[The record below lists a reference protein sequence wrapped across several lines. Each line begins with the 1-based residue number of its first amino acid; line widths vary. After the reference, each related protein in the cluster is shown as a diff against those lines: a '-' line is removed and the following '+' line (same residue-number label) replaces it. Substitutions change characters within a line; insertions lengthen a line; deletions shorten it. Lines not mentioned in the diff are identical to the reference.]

1 MAMLKKWLLTS
12 LMAVTLVFVSFA
24 NTVHITFAEGNTA
37 KLAIIGESQKGIM
50 LCPKEEQIKD
60 GETALSLLQKVM
72 GDKVESETMSFG
84 TYVKGID
91 GLMAGATSAWLYDV
105 NDQSAEVGADSYK
118 LKSGDVVVFR
128 FVSDWS
134 NISQETLKETLD
146 KFGTCKTEEPDGG
159 KPEEPKSEGQD
170 DKTPDG
176 KNQGDQD
183 GKTPDGKNQGD
194 QDGKTPD
201 GKNQGDQDGK
211 TPDGKNQGDQDG
223 KTPDGKNQGDQ
234 DGKTPDGKNQGDQDG
249 KTPDGKN
256 QGDQDGKTLDGEN
269 QGDQDSKKP
278 EQPKQENVQIPAKQL
293 EEAISKTSEKMLQ
306 DGIESDWVAVAL
318 SRSGKNVPIEAK
330 LNYVKSVT
338 EKVEKRINRFSATDL
353 ARTIIM
359 MNAMSADPK
368 NVGGHNLVQKLYESD
383 KVNSVTGYAF
393 ALLAFDT
400 KKYEIPVESK
410 WNRVALVEALLN
422 NQHTDG
428 GWTYNSSGSKDSAS
442 SVDVTGMVLSALA
455 PYQERSDVKPA
466 IQKAVAYLYNEQLKN
481 GGFSAD
487 GQENS
492 NSTAQAIIG
501 LSLVKDVDQNRLHK
515 AMQNLLSYQL
525 SNGEFKWLPSDQ
537 NGNGMATEQALL
549 ALLQFKEMGKS
560 IYDWSNVDAGNV
572 IKPKPIEEPE
582 KVVEP
587 ENNVVE
593 KEVTE
598 EPKEQKQVQQET
610 KDENLKVVVDNEPVK
625 NKKIGNGNSLPKT
638 GASSHGAATE
648 VGMGV
653 LCIASAYVLWRRKAA

>member
-146 KFGTCKTEEPDGG
+146 KFGTCKTEEPKPEGENG
-159 KPEEPKSEGQD
+159 KPTVEPKPE
-170 DKTPDG
+170 
-176 KNQGDQD
+176 
-183 GKTPDGKNQGD
+183 
-194 QDGKTPD
+194 
-201 GKNQGDQDGK
+201 
-211 TPDGKNQGDQDG
+211 
-223 KTPDGKNQGDQ
+223 
-234 DGKTPDGKNQGDQDG
+234 
-249 KTPDGKN
+249 
-256 QGDQDGKTLDGEN
+256 GEN
-269 QGDQDSKKP
+269 GKPTVEPKPEGENGKPTVEPKPEGENGKKP

-293 EEAISKTSEKMLQ
+293 EEAISKTSDKMLQ

-466 IQKAVAYLYNEQLKN
+466 IQKAVAYLYNEQLQN

-501 LSLVKDVDQNRLHK
+501 LSLVKDVDQNRLYK

-560 IYDWSNVDAGNV
+560 IYDWSNVDAGDV

-598 EPKEQKQVQQET
+598 EPKEQNQVQQET

-638 GASSHGAATE
+638 GASSHSAATE

>member
-105 NDQSAEVGADSYK
+105 NDKSAEVGADSYK

-134 NISQETLKETLD
+134 NMSQETLKETLD
-146 KFGTCKTEEPDGG
+146 KFGTCKTEEPNGG
-159 KPEEPKSEGQD
+159 KTEEPKPEG
-170 DKTPDG
+170 
-176 KNQGDQD
+176 
-183 GKTPDGKNQGD
+183 
-194 QDGKTPD
+194 
-201 GKNQGDQDGK
+201 QDGK

-256 QGDQDGKTLDGEN
+256 QGDQDGKTLDGKN
-269 QGDQDSKKP
+269 QGDQDGKKP

-466 IQKAVAYLYNEQLKN
+466 IQKAVAYLYNEQLQN

-560 IYDWSNVDAGNV
+560 IYDWSNVDAGDV

-638 GASSHGAATE
+638 GASSHSAATE

-653 LCIASAYVLWRRKAA
+653 LCIASAYVLWRRKVA

>member
-50 LCPKEEQIKD
+50 LCAKEEQIKD

-91 GLMAGATSAWLYDV
+91 GLMAGATSGWTYDV
-105 NDQSAEVGADSYK
+105 NDTSAQVGADSYK
-118 LKSGDVVVFR
+118 LESGDVVVFR

-134 NISQETLKETLD
+134 NMSQETLQQTLD
-146 KFGTCKTEEPDGG
+146 KFGTCKTVEEPKTDDPKQE
-159 KPEEPKSEGQD
+159 KPEEPKTD
-170 DKTPDG
+170 DPKQEKPEEPKTDDP
-176 KNQGDQD
+176 KQEKPEEP
-183 GKTPDGKNQGD
+183 KTDDPKQEKPEEP
-194 QDGKTPD
+194 KTDDP
-201 GKNQGDQDGK
+201 KQEKPEEPEEPK
-211 TPDGKNQGDQDG
+211 TDDPKQ
-223 KTPDGKNQGDQ
+223 
-234 DGKTPDGKNQGDQDG
+234 
-249 KTPDGKN
+249 
-256 QGDQDGKTLDGEN
+256 E
-269 QGDQDSKKP
+269 KP
-278 EQPKQENVQIPAKQL
+278 EQPKQENIQVPAAQVND
-293 EEAISKTSEKMLQ
+293 AISKTSEKMLQ
-306 DGIESDWVAVAL
+306 DGIESDWVALGL

-330 LNYVKSVT
+330 LNYVKAVT

-359 MNAMSADPK
+359 MNAMQADPTK
-368 NVGGHNLVQKLYESD
+368 VGEHNLVQKLYESD
-383 KVNSVTGYAF
+383 KVNSVTGYTF

-400 KKYEIPVESK
+400 KKYEVPVNSK
-410 WNRVALVEALLN
+410 WNRVALVDALLN
-422 NQHTDG
+422 AQHTDG
-428 GWTYNSSGSKDSAS
+428 GWTYDSASSKDSAS

-455 PYQERSDVKPA
+455 PYQDRPDVKPA
-466 IQKAVAYLYNEQLKN
+466 VQKAVAYLYNEQLEN

-492 NSTAQAIIG
+492 NSAAQAIIG

-515 AMQNLLSYQL
+515 AVQNLLSYQL
-525 SNGEFKWLPSDQ
+525 PNGEFKWLPGDQ
-537 NGNGMATEQALL
+537 NGSGMATEQALL
-549 ALLQFKEMGKS
+549 ALIQFKEIGKS
-560 IYDWSNVDAGNV
+560 IYDWSNVVIGEV
-572 IKPKPIEEPE
+572 IKPKPIEQPE
-582 KVVEP
+582 KIVEP
-587 ENNVVE
+587 ENNVVD

-598 EPKEQKQVQQET
+598 EPEEQKQVQQET
-610 KDENLKVVVDNEPVK
+610 KDDNLKVVVDNEPVK
-625 NKKIGNGNSLPKT
+625 NKKSGNGSTLPKT
-638 GASSHGAATE
+638 GASSHSAATE

>member
-24 NTVHITFAEGNTA
+24 NTVHITFAEENTA

-105 NDQSAEVGADSYK
+105 NDKSAEVGVDSYK

-146 KFGTCKTEEPDGG
+146 KFGTCKTEEPNGG
-159 KPEEPKSEGQD
+159 KTEEPKSKGQD
-170 DKTPDG
+170 GKTPDE

-183 GKTPDGKNQGD
+183 GKTPDE
-194 QDGKTPD
+194 
-201 GKNQGDQDGK
+201 
-211 TPDGKNQGDQDG
+211 
-223 KTPDGKNQGDQ
+223 
-234 DGKTPDGKNQGDQDG
+234 
-249 KTPDGKN
+249 KN
-256 QGDQDGKTLDGEN
+256 QGDQDGKTLDGKN
-269 QGDQDSKKP
+269 QGDQDDKTLDGKNQGDQDDKTLDGKNQGDQDDKTLDGKNQGDQDGKKP
-278 EQPKQENVQIPAKQL
+278 EQPQQENIQVPSAQL
-293 EEAISKTSEKMLQ
+293 NEAISKTSDKMLQ

-466 IQKAVAYLYNEQLKN
+466 IQKAVAYLYNEQLQN

-560 IYDWSNVDAGNV
+560 IYDWSNVDAGDV

-638 GASSHGAATE
+638 GASSHSPATE

>member
-24 NTVHITFAEGNTA
+24 NTVHITFAEENTA

-105 NDQSAEVGADSYK
+105 NDKSAEVGADSYK

-146 KFGTCKTEEPDGG
+146 KFGTCKTEEP
-159 KPEEPKSEGQD
+159 KSEGQD

-201 GKNQGDQDGK
+201 GK
-211 TPDGKNQGDQDG
+211 
-223 KTPDGKNQGDQ
+223 
-234 DGKTPDGKNQGDQDG
+234 
-249 KTPDGKN
+249 
-256 QGDQDGKTLDGEN
+256 N

-466 IQKAVAYLYNEQLKN
+466 IQKAVAYLYNEQLQN

-638 GASSHGAATE
+638 GASSHSAATE

>member
-24 NTVHITFAEGNTA
+24 NTVHITFAEENTA

-105 NDQSAEVGADSYK
+105 NDKSAEVGADSYK

-134 NISQETLKETLD
+134 NMSQETLKETLD
-146 KFGTCKTEEPDGG
+146 KFGTCKTEEP
-159 KPEEPKSEGQD
+159 KPEG
-170 DKTPDG
+170 
-176 KNQGDQD
+176 QD

-201 GKNQGDQDGK
+201 GKNQGNQDGEKPDGKNQGDQDGEK
-211 TPDGKNQGDQDG
+211 PDGKNQGDQDG
-223 KTPDGKNQGDQ
+223 KTPNG
-234 DGKTPDGKNQGDQDG
+234 
-249 KTPDGKN
+249 
-256 QGDQDGKTLDGEN
+256 
-269 QGDQDSKKP
+269 KKP
-278 EQPKQENVQIPAKQL
+278 EQPQQENIQVPSAQL
-293 EEAISKTSEKMLQ
+293 NEAISKTSDKMLQ

-466 IQKAVAYLYNEQLKN
+466 IQKAVAYLYNEQLQN

-560 IYDWSNVDAGNV
+560 IYDWSNVDAGDV

-598 EPKEQKQVQQET
+598 EPKEQNQVQQET

-638 GASSHGAATE
+638 GASSHSAATE

>member
-24 NTVHITFAEGNTA
+24 NTVHITFAEENTA

-105 NDQSAEVGADSYK
+105 NDKSAEVGADSYK

-146 KFGTCKTEEPDGG
+146 KFGTCK
-159 KPEEPKSEGQD
+159 PEEPKTD
-170 DKTPDG
+170 DPK
-176 KNQGDQD
+176 Q
-183 GKTPDGKNQGD
+183 
-194 QDGKTPD
+194 
-201 GKNQGDQDGK
+201 
-211 TPDGKNQGDQDG
+211 
-223 KTPDGKNQGDQ
+223 
-234 DGKTPDGKNQGDQDG
+234 
-249 KTPDGKN
+249 
-256 QGDQDGKTLDGEN
+256 E
-269 QGDQDSKKP
+269 KP
-278 EQPKQENVQIPAKQL
+278 EQPEQPEQPQQENIQDPSAQL
-293 EEAISKTSEKMLQ
+293 NEAISKTSDKMLQ

-466 IQKAVAYLYNEQLKN
+466 IQKAVAYLYNEQLQN

-501 LSLVKDVDQNRLHK
+501 LSLVKGVDQNRLHK

-560 IYDWSNVDAGNV
+560 IYDWSNVDAGDV

-598 EPKEQKQVQQET
+598 EPKEQDQVQQET

-638 GASSHGAATE
+638 GASSHSPATE

>member
-159 KPEEPKSEGQD
+159 KPEEPKSEG
-170 DKTPDG
+170 
-176 KNQGDQD
+176 
-183 GKTPDGKNQGD
+183 
-194 QDGKTPD
+194 
-201 GKNQGDQDGK
+201 
-211 TPDGKNQGDQDG
+211 QDG

-466 IQKAVAYLYNEQLKN
+466 IQKAVAYLYNEQLQN

-593 KEVTE
+593 KEGTE

>member
-146 KFGTCKTEEPDGG
+146 KFGTCKTEEPNGG
-159 KPEEPKSEGQD
+159 KPEEPKPEG
-170 DKTPDG
+170 
-176 KNQGDQD
+176 QD

-211 TPDGKNQGDQDG
+211 TPDGK
-223 KTPDGKNQGDQ
+223 
-234 DGKTPDGKNQGDQDG
+234 
-249 KTPDGKN
+249 
-256 QGDQDGKTLDGEN
+256 
-269 QGDQDSKKP
+269 KP
-278 EQPKQENVQIPAKQL
+278 EQPQQENIQVPSAQL
-293 EEAISKTSEKMLQ
+293 NEAISKTSDKMLQ

-466 IQKAVAYLYNEQLKN
+466 IQKAVAYLYNEQLQN

-501 LSLVKDVDQNRLHK
+501 LSLVKDVDQNGLYK

-560 IYDWSNVDAGNV
+560 IYDWSNVDAGDV

-598 EPKEQKQVQQET
+598 EPKEQNQVQQET

-638 GASSHGAATE
+638 GASSHSAATE

>member
-37 KLAIIGESQKGIM
+37 KLAIVGESQKGIM

-72 GDKVESETMSFG
+72 GDKVEAETMSFG

-91 GLMAGATSAWLYDV
+91 GLMAGATSGWLYDV
-105 NDQSAEVGADSYK
+105 NDKSAEVGADSYK

-134 NISQETLKETLD
+134 NMSQETLQQTLD
-146 KFGTCKTEEPDGG
+146 KFGTCKTVEEPKTDDPKQE
-159 KPEEPKSEGQD
+159 KPEEPKTD
-170 DKTPDG
+170 DPKQEKPEEPKKDDP
-176 KNQGDQD
+176 KQEKPEEPKKDDPKQEKPEEPKKD
-183 GKTPDGKNQGD
+183 DPKQEKPEEPKKDDPKQ
-194 QDGKTPD
+194 
-201 GKNQGDQDGK
+201 
-211 TPDGKNQGDQDG
+211 
-223 KTPDGKNQGDQ
+223 
-234 DGKTPDGKNQGDQDG
+234 
-249 KTPDGKN
+249 
-256 QGDQDGKTLDGEN
+256 E
-269 QGDQDSKKP
+269 KP
-278 EQPKQENVQIPAKQL
+278 EQPKQENIQVPAAQVND
-293 EEAISKTSEKMLQ
+293 AISKTSEKMLQ
-306 DGIESDWVAVAL
+306 DGIESDWVALGL

-330 LNYVKSVT
+330 LNYVKAVT

-359 MNAMSADPK
+359 MNAMNADPK
-368 NVGGHNLVQKLYESD
+368 MVGEHNLVQKLYESD
-383 KVNSVTGYAF
+383 KVNSVTGYTF

-400 KKYEIPVESK
+400 KKYEVPVDSK
-410 WNRVALVEALLN
+410 WNRVALVDAILN
-422 NQHTDG
+422 AQHADG
-428 GWTYNSSGSKDSAS
+428 GWTYDSASSKDSAS

-455 PYQERSDVKPA
+455 PYQDRADVKPA
-466 IQKAVAYLYNEQLKN
+466 VQQAVAYLYNEQLEN

-492 NSTAQAIIG
+492 NSAAQAIIG

-515 AMQNLLSYQL
+515 AVQNLLSYQL
-525 SNGEFKWLPSDQ
+525 PNGEFKWLPGDQ
-537 NGNGMATEQALL
+537 NGSGMATEQALL
-549 ALLQFKEMGKS
+549 ALIQFKELGKS
-560 IYDWSNVDAGNV
+560 IYDWSNVVIGEV
-572 IKPKPIEEPE
+572 IKPKPIEQPE
-582 KVVEP
+582 KIVEP
-587 ENNVVE
+587 ENNVVD

-598 EPKEQKQVQQET
+598 EPEEQKQVQQET
-610 KDENLKVVVDNEPVK
+610 KDDNLKVVVDNEPVK
-625 NKKIGNGNSLPKT
+625 NKKSGNGSTLPKT
-638 GASSHGAATE
+638 GASSHSAATE

>member
-91 GLMAGATSAWLYDV
+91 GLMAGATSGWTYDV
-105 NDQSAEVGADSYK
+105 NDTSAQVGADSYK
-118 LKSGDVVVFR
+118 LESGDVVVFR

-134 NISQETLKETLD
+134 NMSQETLKETLD
-146 KFGTCKTEEPDGG
+146 KFGTCKTEEPNGG
-159 KPEEPKSEGQD
+159 KTEEPKPEG
-170 DKTPDG
+170 
-176 KNQGDQD
+176 QD

-223 KTPDGKNQGDQ
+223 EKPDGKNQGDQDGEKPDGKNQGDQDGEKPDGKNQGDQDGEKPDGKNQGDQ
-234 DGKTPDGKNQGDQDG
+234 DGKTPDGK
-249 KTPDGKN
+249 
-256 QGDQDGKTLDGEN
+256 
-269 QGDQDSKKP
+269 KP
-278 EQPKQENVQIPAKQL
+278 EQPQQENIQVPSAQL
-293 EEAISKTSEKMLQ
+293 NEAISKTSDKMLQ

-466 IQKAVAYLYNEQLKN
+466 IQKAVAYLYNEQLQN

-560 IYDWSNVDAGNV
+560 IYDWSNVDAGDV

-598 EPKEQKQVQQET
+598 EPKEQNQVQQET

-638 GASSHGAATE
+638 GASSHSAATE

>member
-1 MAMLKKWLLTS
+1 MRVGGVAQFVRHLQKESVNRTPLKGLFFVNGSKGGNFGMAMLKKWLLTS
-12 LMAVTLVFVSFA
+12 LMAVILVFVSFA

-37 KLAIIGESQKGIM
+37 KLAIVGESQNGIM

-72 GDKVESETMSFG
+72 GDKVEAETMSFG

-91 GLMAGATSAWLYDV
+91 GLMAGATSGWLYDV
-105 NDQSAEVGADSYK
+105 NDKSAEVGADSYK

-134 NISQETLKETLD
+134 NMSQETLKETLD
-146 KFGTCKTEEPDGG
+146 KFGTCKTEEPNGG
-159 KPEEPKSEGQD
+159 KTDETKPEGENGKPTVDPKPEGENGKPTVDPKPEGENGKPTVDPKPNGQD
-170 DKTPDG
+170 D
-176 KNQGDQD
+176 
-183 GKTPDGKNQGD
+183 
-194 QDGKTPD
+194 
-201 GKNQGDQDGK
+201 
-211 TPDGKNQGDQDG
+211 
-223 KTPDGKNQGDQ
+223 
-234 DGKTPDGKNQGDQDG
+234 
-249 KTPDGKN
+249 
-256 QGDQDGKTLDGEN
+256 
-269 QGDQDSKKP
+269 KKP
-278 EQPKQENVQIPAKQL
+278 EQPKQENIQVPAAQVN
-293 EEAISKTSEKMLQ
+293 EAISKTSEKMLQ
-306 DGIESDWVAVAL
+306 DGIESDWVALGL
-318 SRSGKNVPIEAK
+318 SRSGKNVPIEAQ
-330 LNYVKSVT
+330 LNYVKAVT

-368 NVGGHNLVQKLYESD
+368 KVGGHNLVQKLYESD
-383 KVNSVTGYAF
+383 KVNSVTGYTF

-400 KKYEIPVESK
+400 NKYEIPVEAK
-410 WNRVALVEALLN
+410 WNRVALVDAILN
-422 NQHTDG
+422 TQHTDG
-428 GWTYNSSGSKDSAS
+428 GWTYTSSGSKDSAS

-455 PYQERSDVKPA
+455 PYQDRPDVKPA
-466 IQKAVAYLYNEQLKN
+466 VQKAVAYLYNEQLKN

-515 AMQNLLSYQL
+515 AVQSLLSYQL
-525 SNGEFKWLPSDQ
+525 PNGEFKWLPSDQ

-549 ALLQFKEMGKS
+549 ALVQFKEIGKS
-560 IYDWSNVDAGNV
+560 IYDWSNVGDDEV

-582 KVVEP
+582 NKVI
-587 ENNVVE
+587 E
-593 KEVTE
+593 KESTE
-598 EPKEQKQVQQET
+598 EPKEQKQIQQET
-610 KDENLKVVVDNEPVK
+610 KDEDVKVVIDNKPVK
-625 NKKIGNGNSLPKT
+625 NENMLPKT
-638 GASSHGAATE
+638 GASSHSTATE

>member
-105 NDQSAEVGADSYK
+105 NDKSAEVGADSYK

-134 NISQETLKETLD
+134 NMSQETLKETLD
-146 KFGTCKTEEPDGG
+146 KFGTCKTEEPKPEGENG
-159 KPEEPKSEGQD
+159 KPTVEPKPE
-170 DKTPDG
+170 
-176 KNQGDQD
+176 
-183 GKTPDGKNQGD
+183 
-194 QDGKTPD
+194 
-201 GKNQGDQDGK
+201 
-211 TPDGKNQGDQDG
+211 
-223 KTPDGKNQGDQ
+223 
-234 DGKTPDGKNQGDQDG
+234 
-249 KTPDGKN
+249 
-256 QGDQDGKTLDGEN
+256 GEN
-269 QGDQDSKKP
+269 GKPTVEPKPEDENGKPTVEPKPEGENGKPTVEPKPEGENGKPTVDPKPEGENGKKP

-293 EEAISKTSEKMLQ
+293 EEAISKTSDKMLQ

-428 GWTYNSSGSKDSAS
+428 GWTYNSSGSKDNAS

-466 IQKAVAYLYNEQLKN
+466 IQKAVAYLYNEQLQN

-560 IYDWSNVDAGNV
+560 IYDWSNVDAGDV

-598 EPKEQKQVQQET
+598 EPKEQNQVQQET
-610 KDENLKVVVDNEPVK
+610 KDENLKVVADNEPVK

-638 GASSHGAATE
+638 GASSHSAATE

>member
-159 KPEEPKSEGQD
+159 KTEEPKSEGQD
-170 DKTPDG
+170 D
-176 KNQGDQD
+176 
-183 GKTPDGKNQGD
+183 
-194 QDGKTPD
+194 
-201 GKNQGDQDGK
+201 
-211 TPDGKNQGDQDG
+211 

>member
-146 KFGTCKTEEPDGG
+146 KFGTCKTEES
-159 KPEEPKSEGQD
+159 KPEG
-170 DKTPDG
+170 
-176 KNQGDQD
+176 QD

-201 GKNQGDQDGK
+201 GKNQGDQDGEK
-211 TPDGKNQGDQDG
+211 PDGKNQGDQDGEKPDGKNQGDQDGEKPDGKNQGDQDG
-223 KTPDGKNQGDQ
+223 KTPDEKNQGDQ
-234 DGKTPDGKNQGDQDG
+234 DGKTPDGK
-249 KTPDGKN
+249 
-256 QGDQDGKTLDGEN
+256 
-269 QGDQDSKKP
+269 KP
-278 EQPKQENVQIPAKQL
+278 EQPQQENIQVPSAQL
-293 EEAISKTSEKMLQ
+293 NEAISKTSDKMLQ

-466 IQKAVAYLYNEQLKN
+466 IQKAVAYLYNEQLQN

-501 LSLVKDVDQNRLHK
+501 LSLVKDVDQNRLYK

-560 IYDWSNVDAGNV
+560 IYDWSNVDAGDV

-598 EPKEQKQVQQET
+598 EPKEQNQVQQET

-638 GASSHGAATE
+638 GASSHSAATE

>member
-72 GDKVESETMSFG
+72 GDKVASETMSFG

-91 GLMAGATSAWLYDV
+91 GLMAGDTSGWTYDV
-105 NDQSAEVGADSYK
+105 NDTSAQVGADSYK
-118 LKSGDVVVFR
+118 LESGDVVVFR

-134 NISQETLKETLD
+134 NMSQETLKETLD
-146 KFGTCKTEEPDGG
+146 KFGTCKTDETKPEGENG
-159 KPEEPKSEGQD
+159 KPTVDPKPEGENGKPTVDPKPEGENGKPTVDPKPEGENGKPTVDPKPNDQD
-170 DKTPDG
+170 D
-176 KNQGDQD
+176 
-183 GKTPDGKNQGD
+183 
-194 QDGKTPD
+194 
-201 GKNQGDQDGK
+201 
-211 TPDGKNQGDQDG
+211 
-223 KTPDGKNQGDQ
+223 
-234 DGKTPDGKNQGDQDG
+234 
-249 KTPDGKN
+249 
-256 QGDQDGKTLDGEN
+256 
-269 QGDQDSKKP
+269 KKP
-278 EQPKQENVQIPAKQL
+278 EQPKQENIQVPAAQVN
-293 EEAISKTSEKMLQ
+293 EAISKTSEKMLQ
-306 DGIESDWVAVAL
+306 DGIESDWVALGL
-318 SRSGKNVPIEAK
+318 SRSGKNIPIEAQ
-330 LNYVKSVT
+330 LNYVKAVT

-368 NVGGHNLVQKLYESD
+368 KVGGHNLVQKLYESD
-383 KVNSVTGYAF
+383 KVNSVTGYTL

-400 KKYEIPVESK
+400 NKYEIPVEAK
-410 WNRVALVEALLN
+410 WNRVALVDAILN
-422 NQHTDG
+422 TQHTDG
-428 GWTYNSSGSKDSAS
+428 GWTYTSSGSKDSAS

-455 PYQERSDVKPA
+455 PYQERPDVKPA
-466 IQKAVAYLYNEQLKN
+466 VQKAVAYLYNEQLKN

-515 AMQNLLSYQL
+515 AVQSLLSYQL
-525 SNGEFKWLPSDQ
+525 PNGEFKWLPSDQ

-549 ALLQFKEMGKS
+549 ALVQFKEIGKS
-560 IYDWSNVDAGNV
+560 IYDWSNVGDNEV

-582 KVVEP
+582 NKVI
-587 ENNVVE
+587 E
-593 KEVTE
+593 KEITE
-598 EPKEQKQVQQET
+598 EPKEQKQIQQET
-610 KDENLKVVVDNEPVK
+610 KEGNVKVVVDNKPVK
-625 NKKIGNGNSLPKT
+625 NENMLPKT
-638 GASSHGAATE
+638 GASSHSTATE

>member
-24 NTVHITFAEGNTA
+24 NTVHITFAEENTA

-105 NDQSAEVGADSYK
+105 NDKSAEVGADSYK

-146 KFGTCKTEEPDGG
+146 KFGTCKTEEPNGG
-159 KPEEPKSEGQD
+159 KPEEPKTD
-170 DKTPDG
+170 DPKQEKPEEPKTDDPKQEKPEEPKTNDPKQEKPEEPKTDGSKQEKPDG
-176 KNQGDQD
+176 T
-183 GKTPDGKNQGD
+183 KTND
-194 QDGKTPD
+194 
-201 GKNQGDQDGK
+201 
-211 TPDGKNQGDQDG
+211 
-223 KTPDGKNQGDQ
+223 
-234 DGKTPDGKNQGDQDG
+234 
-249 KTPDGKN
+249 
-256 QGDQDGKTLDGEN
+256 E
-269 QGDQDSKKP
+269 KP
-278 EQPKQENVQIPAKQL
+278 EQPKQENIQNPSAQL
-293 EEAISKTSEKMLQ
+293 NEAISKTSDKMLQ

-466 IQKAVAYLYNEQLKN
+466 IQKAVAYLYNEQLQN

-560 IYDWSNVDAGNV
+560 IYDWSNVDAGDV

-598 EPKEQKQVQQET
+598 EPKEQNQVQQET

-638 GASSHGAATE
+638 GASSHSAATE

>member
-91 GLMAGATSAWLYDV
+91 GLMAGATSGWTYDV
-105 NDQSAEVGADSYK
+105 NDTSAQVGADSYK
-118 LKSGDVVVFR
+118 LESGDVVVFR

-134 NISQETLKETLD
+134 NMSQETLQQTLD
-146 KFGTCKTEEPDGG
+146 KFGTCKTVEEPKTDDPKQE
-159 KPEEPKSEGQD
+159 KPEEPKTD
-170 DKTPDG
+170 DPKQEKPEEPKTDDPKQEKPEEPKTDG
-176 KNQGDQD
+176 PKQEKPEEP
-183 GKTPDGKNQGD
+183 KTDNPKQ
-194 QDGKTPD
+194 
-201 GKNQGDQDGK
+201 
-211 TPDGKNQGDQDG
+211 
-223 KTPDGKNQGDQ
+223 
-234 DGKTPDGKNQGDQDG
+234 
-249 KTPDGKN
+249 
-256 QGDQDGKTLDGEN
+256 E
-269 QGDQDSKKP
+269 KP
-278 EQPKQENVQIPAKQL
+278 EQENIQVPAAQVNA
-293 EEAISKTSEKMLQ
+293 AISKTSEKMLQ
-306 DGIESDWVAVAL
+306 DGIESDWVALGL

-330 LNYVKSVT
+330 LNYVKAVT
-338 EKVEKRINRFSATDL
+338 EKVEKRMNRFSATDL

-359 MNAMSADPK
+359 MNAMQADPTK
-368 NVGGHNLVQKLYESD
+368 VGEHNLVQKLYESD
-383 KVNSVTGYAF
+383 KVNSVTGYTF

-400 KKYEIPVESK
+400 KKYEVPVNSK
-410 WNRVALVEALLN
+410 WNRVALVDALLN
-422 NQHTDG
+422 AQHTDG
-428 GWTYNSSGSKDSAS
+428 GWTYDSASSKDSAS

-455 PYQERSDVKPA
+455 PYQDRPDVKPA
-466 IQKAVAYLYNEQLKN
+466 VQKAVAYLYNEQLEN

-492 NSTAQAIIG
+492 NSAAQAIIG

-515 AMQNLLSYQL
+515 AVQNLLSYQL
-525 SNGEFKWLPSDQ
+525 PNGEFKWLPGDQ
-537 NGNGMATEQALL
+537 NGSGMATEQALL
-549 ALLQFKEMGKS
+549 ALIQFKEIGKS
-560 IYDWSNVDAGNV
+560 IYDWSNVVIGEV
-572 IKPKPIEEPE
+572 IKPKPIEQPE
-582 KVVEP
+582 KIVEP
-587 ENNVVE
+587 ENNVVD

-598 EPKEQKQVQQET
+598 EPEEQKQVQQET
-610 KDENLKVVVDNEPVK
+610 KDDNLKVVVDNEPVK
-625 NKKIGNGNSLPKT
+625 NKKSGNGSTLPKT
-638 GASSHGAATE
+638 GASSHSAATE

>member
-72 GDKVESETMSFG
+72 GDKVEAETMSFG

-91 GLMAGATSAWLYDV
+91 GLMAGATSGWLYDV

-134 NISQETLKETLD
+134 NMSQETLQQTLD
-146 KFGTCKTEEPDGG
+146 KFGTCKTVEEPKTDDPKQE
-159 KPEEPKSEGQD
+159 KPEEPKTD
-170 DKTPDG
+170 DPKQEKPEEPKTDDP
-176 KNQGDQD
+176 KQEKPEEP
-183 GKTPDGKNQGD
+183 KTD
-194 QDGKTPD
+194 
-201 GKNQGDQDGK
+201 
-211 TPDGKNQGDQDG
+211 
-223 KTPDGKNQGDQ
+223 
-234 DGKTPDGKNQGDQDG
+234 
-249 KTPDGKN
+249 
-256 QGDQDGKTLDGEN
+256 
-269 QGDQDSKKP
+269 DSKQEKPEEPKTDDPKQEKPEELKTDDPKQEKP
-278 EQPKQENVQIPAKQL
+278 EQPKQENIQVPAAQVND
-293 EEAISKTSEKMLQ
+293 AISKTSEKMLQ
-306 DGIESDWVAVAL
+306 DGIESDWVALGL

-330 LNYVKSVT
+330 LNYVKAVT

-359 MNAMSADPK
+359 MNAMNADPK
-368 NVGGHNLVQKLYESD
+368 MVGEHNLVQKLYESD
-383 KVNSVTGYAF
+383 KVNSVTGYTF

-400 KKYEIPVESK
+400 KKYEVPVNSK
-410 WNRVALVEALLN
+410 WNRVALVDALLN
-422 NQHTDG
+422 AQHTDG
-428 GWTYNSSGSKDSAS
+428 GWTYDSASSKDSAS

-455 PYQERSDVKPA
+455 PYQDRPDVKPA
-466 IQKAVAYLYNEQLKN
+466 VQKAVAYLYNEQLEN

-492 NSTAQAIIG
+492 NSAAQAIIG

-515 AMQNLLSYQL
+515 AVQNLLSYQL
-525 SNGEFKWLPSDQ
+525 PNGEFKWLPGDQ
-537 NGNGMATEQALL
+537 TGSGMATEQALL
-549 ALLQFKEMGKS
+549 ALLQFKDLGKS
-560 IYDWSNVDAGNV
+560 IYDWSTESVIEIDKKPNVDSENV
-572 IKPKPIEEPE
+572 
-582 KVVEP
+582 
-587 ENNVVE
+587 VVE

-598 EPKEQKQVQQET
+598 QPEEQKQVQQET
-610 KDENLKVVVDNEPVK
+610 KDDNLKVVVDNEPVK
-625 NKKIGNGNSLPKT
+625 HKKSGNGSTLPKT
-638 GASSHGAATE
+638 GASSHSAATE

>member
-146 KFGTCKTEEPDGG
+146 KFGTCKTEEPKPEGENG
-159 KPEEPKSEGQD
+159 KPTVEPKPE
-170 DKTPDG
+170 
-176 KNQGDQD
+176 
-183 GKTPDGKNQGD
+183 
-194 QDGKTPD
+194 
-201 GKNQGDQDGK
+201 
-211 TPDGKNQGDQDG
+211 
-223 KTPDGKNQGDQ
+223 
-234 DGKTPDGKNQGDQDG
+234 
-249 KTPDGKN
+249 
-256 QGDQDGKTLDGEN
+256 GEN
-269 QGDQDSKKP
+269 GKKP

-293 EEAISKTSEKMLQ
+293 EEAISKTSDKMLQ

-338 EKVEKRINRFSATDL
+338 EKVEKRSNRFSATDL

-383 KVNSVTGYAF
+383 KVNSVTSYAF

-466 IQKAVAYLYNEQLKN
+466 IQKAVAYLYNEQLQN

-560 IYDWSNVDAGNV
+560 IYDWSNVDAGDV

-598 EPKEQKQVQQET
+598 EPKEQNQVQQET

-638 GASSHGAATE
+638 GASSHSAATE

>member
-37 KLAIIGESQKGIM
+37 KLAIVGESQKGIM

-72 GDKVESETMSFG
+72 GDKVEAETMSFG

-91 GLMAGATSAWLYDV
+91 GLMAGATSGWLYDV

-134 NISQETLKETLD
+134 NMSQETLQQTLD
-146 KFGTCKTEEPDGG
+146 KFGTCKTVEEPKTDDPKQE
-159 KPEEPKSEGQD
+159 KPEEPKTD
-170 DKTPDG
+170 DPKQEKPEEPKTDDP
-176 KNQGDQD
+176 KQEKPEEPKTGDPKQEKPEEP
-183 GKTPDGKNQGD
+183 KTDNPKQ
-194 QDGKTPD
+194 
-201 GKNQGDQDGK
+201 
-211 TPDGKNQGDQDG
+211 
-223 KTPDGKNQGDQ
+223 
-234 DGKTPDGKNQGDQDG
+234 
-249 KTPDGKN
+249 
-256 QGDQDGKTLDGEN
+256 E
-269 QGDQDSKKP
+269 KP
-278 EQPKQENVQIPAKQL
+278 EQENIQVPAAQVNA
-293 EEAISKTSEKMLQ
+293 AISKTSEKMLQ
-306 DGIESDWVAVAL
+306 DGIESDWVALGL

-330 LNYVKSVT
+330 LNYVKAVT
-338 EKVEKRINRFSATDL
+338 EKVEKRMNRFSATDL

-359 MNAMSADPK
+359 MNAMNADPK
-368 NVGGHNLVQKLYESD
+368 MVGEHNLVQKLYESD
-383 KVNSVTGYAF
+383 KVNSVTGYTF

-400 KKYEIPVESK
+400 KKYEVPVDSK
-410 WNRVALVEALLN
+410 WNRVALVDALLQT
-422 NQHTDG
+422 QHTDG
-428 GWTYNSSGSKDSAS
+428 GWTYDSASGKDSAS

-455 PYQERSDVKPA
+455 PYQDRADVKPA
-466 IQKAVAYLYNEQLKN
+466 VQKAVAYLYNEQLEN

-492 NSTAQAIIG
+492 NSAAQAIIG

-515 AMQNLLSYQL
+515 AVQNLLSYQL
-525 SNGEFKWLPSDQ
+525 PNGEFKWLPGDQ
-537 NGNGMATEQALL
+537 NGSGMATEQALL
-549 ALLQFKEMGKS
+549 ALIQFKELGKS
-560 IYDWSNVDAGNV
+560 IYDWSNVVIGEV
-572 IKPKPIEEPE
+572 IKPKPIEQPE

-587 ENNVVE
+587 ENNVVD

-598 EPKEQKQVQQET
+598 EPEEQRQVQQET
-610 KDENLKVVVDNEPVK
+610 KDDNLKVVVDNEPVK
-625 NKKIGNGNSLPKT
+625 NKKSGNGSTLPKT
-638 GASSHGAATE
+638 GASSHSAATE
-648 VGMGV
+648 VGIGV

>member
-24 NTVHITFAEGNTA
+24 NTVHITFAEENTA

-105 NDQSAEVGADSYK
+105 NDKSAEVGVDSYK

-146 KFGTCKTEEPDGG
+146 KFGTCKTEEPNGG
-159 KPEEPKSEGQD
+159 KTEEPKSKGQD
-170 DKTPDG
+170 GKTPDE

-183 GKTPDGKNQGD
+183 GKTPDE
-194 QDGKTPD
+194 
-201 GKNQGDQDGK
+201 
-211 TPDGKNQGDQDG
+211 
-223 KTPDGKNQGDQ
+223 
-234 DGKTPDGKNQGDQDG
+234 
-249 KTPDGKN
+249 KN
-256 QGDQDGKTLDGEN
+256 QGDQDGKTLDGKN
-269 QGDQDSKKP
+269 QGDQDAKTLDVKNQGDQDDKTLDGKNQGDQDGKKP
-278 EQPKQENVQIPAKQL
+278 EQPQQENIQVPSAQL
-293 EEAISKTSEKMLQ
+293 NEAISKTSDKMLQ

-466 IQKAVAYLYNEQLKN
+466 IQKAVAYLYNEQLQN

-560 IYDWSNVDAGNV
+560 IYDWSNVDAGDV

-638 GASSHGAATE
+638 GASSHSPATE

>member
-24 NTVHITFAEGNTA
+24 NTVHITFAEEGNTA

-72 GDKVESETMSFG
+72 GDKVEAETMSFG

-91 GLMAGATSAWLYDV
+91 GLMAGATSGWLYDV

-128 FVSDWS
+128 FVSDW
-134 NISQETLKETLD
+134 NNMSQETLQQTLD
-146 KFGTCKTEEPDGG
+146 KFGTCKTAEEPKTDDPKQE
-159 KPEEPKSEGQD
+159 KPEEPKTD
-170 DKTPDG
+170 DPKQEKLEEPKTDDPKEEKPEEPKTDDPKQENPDG
-176 KNQGDQD
+176 T
-183 GKTPDGKNQGD
+183 KT
-194 QDGKTPD
+194 
-201 GKNQGDQDGK
+201 
-211 TPDGKNQGDQDG
+211 
-223 KTPDGKNQGDQ
+223 
-234 DGKTPDGKNQGDQDG
+234 
-249 KTPDGKN
+249 
-256 QGDQDGKTLDGEN
+256 
-269 QGDQDSKKP
+269 P
-278 EQPKQENVQIPAKQL
+278 EQPKQENIQIPAAQVND
-293 EEAISKTSEKMLQ
+293 AISKTSEKMLQ
-306 DGIESDWVAVAL
+306 DGIESDWVALGL
-318 SRSGKNVPIEAK
+318 SRSGKDIPIEAK
-330 LNYVKSVT
+330 LNYVKAVT

-359 MNAMSADPK
+359 MNAMNADPTK
-368 NVGGHNLVQKLYESD
+368 VGEHNLVQKLYESD
-383 KVNSVTGYAF
+383 KVNSVTGYTF

-400 KKYEIPVESK
+400 KKYEVPVDSK
-410 WNRVALVEALLN
+410 WNRVALVDALLN
-422 NQHTDG
+422 AQHTDG
-428 GWTYNSSGSKDSAS
+428 GWTYDSASSKESAS

-455 PYQERSDVKPA
+455 PYQDREDVKPA
-466 IQKAVAYLYNEQLKN
+466 VQKAVAYLYNEQLEN

-492 NSTAQAIIG
+492 NSVAQAIIG

-525 SNGEFKWLPSDQ
+525 PNGEFKWLPGDQ
-537 NGNGMATEQALL
+537 NGSGMATEQALL
-549 ALLQFKEMGKS
+549 ALLQFKDLGKS
-560 IYDWSNVDAGNV
+560 IYDWSTEFVTEINPKPNVDSENV
-572 IKPKPIEEPE
+572 
-582 KVVEP
+582 
-587 ENNVVE
+587 VVE

-598 EPKEQKQVQQET
+598 QPEEQKQVQQET
-610 KDENLKVVVDNEPVK
+610 KDDTLKVVVDNEPVK
-625 NKKIGNGNSLPKT
+625 NKKSGNGSTLPKT
-638 GASSHGAATE
+638 GASSHSAATE

>member
-91 GLMAGATSAWLYDV
+91 GLMAGATSGWTYDV
-105 NDQSAEVGADSYK
+105 NDTSAQVGADSYK
-118 LKSGDVVVFR
+118 LESGDVVVFR
-128 FVSDWS
+128 FVADWS
-134 NISQETLKETLD
+134 NMSQETLQQTLD
-146 KFGTCKTEEPDGG
+146 KFGTCKTVEEPKTDDPKQE
-159 KPEEPKSEGQD
+159 KPEEPKTD
-170 DKTPDG
+170 DPKQEKPEEPKTDDP
-176 KNQGDQD
+176 KQEKPEEP
-183 GKTPDGKNQGD
+183 KTDEPKQ
-194 QDGKTPD
+194 
-201 GKNQGDQDGK
+201 
-211 TPDGKNQGDQDG
+211 
-223 KTPDGKNQGDQ
+223 
-234 DGKTPDGKNQGDQDG
+234 
-249 KTPDGKN
+249 
-256 QGDQDGKTLDGEN
+256 E
-269 QGDQDSKKP
+269 KP
-278 EQPKQENVQIPAKQL
+278 EQPKQENIQIPAAQVN
-293 EEAISKTSEKMLQ
+293 EAISKTSEKMLQ
-306 DGIESDWVAVAL
+306 DGIESDWVALGL
-318 SRSGKNVPIEAK
+318 SRSGKNVPIEAE
-330 LNYVKSVT
+330 LNYIKSVT

-359 MNAMSADPK
+359 MNAMHADPK
-368 NVGGHNLVQKLYESD
+368 KVGEHNLVQKLYESD
-383 KVNSVTGYAF
+383 KVNSVTGYTF

-400 KKYEIPVESK
+400 KKYEVPVNAK
-410 WNRVALVEALLN
+410 WNRVALVDALLN
-422 NQHTDG
+422 AQHTDG
-428 GWTYNSSGSKDSAS
+428 GWTYDSASSKDSAS

-455 PYQERSDVKPA
+455 PYQDRPDVKPA
-466 IQKAVAYLYNEQLKN
+466 VEKAVAYLYNEQLEN

-492 NSTAQAIIG
+492 NSVAQAIIG

-525 SNGEFKWLPSDQ
+525 PNGEFKWLPSDQ
-537 NGNGMATEQALL
+537 NGSGMATEQALL
-549 ALLQFKEMGKS
+549 ALLQFKDLGKS
-560 IYDWSNVDAGNV
+560 IYDWSNVSVPEIDKKPNV
-572 IKPKPIEEPE
+572 DS
-582 KVVEP
+582 
-587 ENNVVE
+587 ENVVVE

-598 EPKEQKQVQQET
+598 QPQEQKQVQEET
-610 KDENLKVVVDNEPVK
+610 KDDTLKVVVDNEPVK
-625 NKKIGNGNSLPKT
+625 NKKSGNGSTLPKT
-638 GASSHGAATE
+638 GASSHSAATE

>member
-105 NDQSAEVGADSYK
+105 NDKSAEVGADSYK

-146 KFGTCKTEEPDGG
+146 KFGTCKTEEPNGG
-159 KPEEPKSEGQD
+159 KTEEPKSEGQD
-170 DKTPDG
+170 DKTPDV
-176 KNQGDQD
+176 KNQGDQE
-183 GKTPDGKNQGD
+183 
-194 QDGKTPD
+194 
-201 GKNQGDQDGK
+201 
-211 TPDGKNQGDQDG
+211 
-223 KTPDGKNQGDQ
+223 
-234 DGKTPDGKNQGDQDG
+234 GKTPDGKNQGDQDG

-501 LSLVKDVDQNRLHK
+501 LSLVKGVDQNRLHK

>member
-24 NTVHITFAEGNTA
+24 NTVHITFAEENTA

-91 GLMAGATSAWLYDV
+91 GLMAGDTSAWLYDV
-105 NDQSAEVGADSYK
+105 NDKSAEVGADSYK

-146 KFGTCKTEEPDGG
+146 KFGTCKTEEPKTDDPKQE
-159 KPEEPKSEGQD
+159 KPEEPKTD
-170 DKTPDG
+170 DPKQEKPEEPKTDDP
-176 KNQGDQD
+176 KQEKPEEP
-183 GKTPDGKNQGD
+183 KTDDPKQEKPEEP
-194 QDGKTPD
+194 KTDDP
-201 GKNQGDQDGK
+201 KQEKPEEPK
-211 TPDGKNQGDQDG
+211 TDDPRPEQ
-223 KTPDGKNQGDQ
+223 
-234 DGKTPDGKNQGDQDG
+234 
-249 KTPDGKN
+249 
-256 QGDQDGKTLDGEN
+256 
-269 QGDQDSKKP
+269 P
-278 EQPKQENVQIPAKQL
+278 EQPKQENIQDPSAQL
-293 EEAISKTSEKMLQ
+293 NEAISKTSDKMLQ

-466 IQKAVAYLYNEQLKN
+466 IQKAVAYLYNEQLQN

-501 LSLVKDVDQNRLHK
+501 LSLVKGVDQNRLHK

-560 IYDWSNVDAGNV
+560 IYDWSNVDAGDV

-598 EPKEQKQVQQET
+598 EPKEQDQVQQET

-638 GASSHGAATE
+638 GASSHSPATE

>member
-72 GDKVESETMSFG
+72 GDKVEAETMSFG

-91 GLMAGATSAWLYDV
+91 GLMAGATSGWLYDV

-128 FVSDWS
+128 FVSDW
-134 NISQETLKETLD
+134 NNMSQETLQQTLD
-146 KFGTCKTEEPDGG
+146 KFGTCKTVEEPKTDDPKQE
-159 KPEEPKSEGQD
+159 KPEEPKTD
-170 DKTPDG
+170 DPK
-176 KNQGDQD
+176 Q
-183 GKTPDGKNQGD
+183 
-194 QDGKTPD
+194 
-201 GKNQGDQDGK
+201 
-211 TPDGKNQGDQDG
+211 
-223 KTPDGKNQGDQ
+223 
-234 DGKTPDGKNQGDQDG
+234 
-249 KTPDGKN
+249 
-256 QGDQDGKTLDGEN
+256 E
-269 QGDQDSKKP
+269 KP
-278 EQPKQENVQIPAKQL
+278 EQPKQENIQVPAAQVND
-293 EEAISKTSEKMLQ
+293 AISKTSEKMLQ
-306 DGIESDWVAVAL
+306 DGIESDWVALGL
-318 SRSGKNVPIEAK
+318 SRSGKDIPIEAK
-330 LNYVKSVT
+330 LNYVKAVT
-338 EKVEKRINRFSATDL
+338 EKVEKRVNRFSATDL

-359 MNAMSADPK
+359 MNAMNADPK
-368 NVGGHNLVQKLYESD
+368 MVGEHNLVQKLYESD
-383 KVNSVTGYAF
+383 KVNSVTGYTF

-400 KKYEIPVESK
+400 KKYEIPVDSK
-410 WNRVALVEALLN
+410 WNRVALVDALLN
-422 NQHTDG
+422 AQHTDG
-428 GWTYNSSGSKDSAS
+428 GWTYDSASSKDSAS

-455 PYQERSDVKPA
+455 PYQDREDVKPA
-466 IQKAVAYLYNEQLKN
+466 VQKAVAYLYNEQLEN

-492 NSTAQAIIG
+492 NSVAQAIIG

-525 SNGEFKWLPSDQ
+525 PNGEFKWLPGDQ
-537 NGNGMATEQALL
+537 NGSGMATEQALL
-549 ALLQFKEMGKS
+549 ALLQFKDLGKS
-560 IYDWSNVDAGNV
+560 IYDWSTESVTEINPKPNVDSENV
-572 IKPKPIEEPE
+572 
-582 KVVEP
+582 
-587 ENNVVE
+587 VVE

-598 EPKEQKQVQQET
+598 QPEEQKQVQQET
-610 KDENLKVVVDNEPVK
+610 KDDTLKVVVDNEPVK
-625 NKKIGNGNSLPKT
+625 NKKSGNGSILPKT
-638 GASSHGAATE
+638 GASSHSAAAE

>member
-105 NDQSAEVGADSYK
+105 NDKSAEVGADSYK

-134 NISQETLKETLD
+134 NMSQETLKETLD
-146 KFGTCKTEEPDGG
+146 KFGTCKTEEPNGG
-159 KPEEPKSEGQD
+159 KTEEPKPEG
-170 DKTPDG
+170 
-176 KNQGDQD
+176 QD

-234 DGKTPDGKNQGDQDG
+234 DGEKPDGKNQGDQDG
-249 KTPDGKN
+249 KTPDEKN
-256 QGDQDGKTLDGEN
+256 QGDQDGKTPDG
-269 QGDQDSKKP
+269 KKP
-278 EQPKQENVQIPAKQL
+278 EQPQQENIQVPSAQL
-293 EEAISKTSEKMLQ
+293 NEAISKTSDKMLQ

-466 IQKAVAYLYNEQLKN
+466 IQKAVAYLYNEQLQN

-560 IYDWSNVDAGNV
+560 IYDWSNVDAGDV

-598 EPKEQKQVQQET
+598 EPKEQNQVQQET

-638 GASSHGAATE
+638 GASSHSAATE